1 MELVDQNAL
10 PMPDDLDTEEQSPY
24 LRRKKLVPV
33 RRSRFSRRWR
43 VVLFVLLVL
52 LPVGFAGYA
61 LATFALNSPL
71 FVLAS
76 PDDIVVAG
84 NHYVSREEVLG
95 ALELPLT
102 RDPKTGTN
110 IFRISLEAMRRKVE
124 TLSWVHT
131 ATITRILPHELVVH
145 ISERTPIAYANMA
158 GQVSLIDEDGMLL
171 EKTGGAGFDLPVV
184 YGLEG
189 SARIEDRRV
198 RLALYREFMRELGT
212 EAPRAGWMVSEIYV
226 SDAEDL
232 KAVLTCGSEAVN
244 VHFGEGDFLQRFQ
257 RFIAALPEMQ
267 KLGAKLHSVDLRYRD
282 QVILDPPPSEA
293 AAKPEVPGRR
303 RRKGIIKDWHART
316 NILLD
321 LTWGASRPAHWSV
334 SRIRRADWKWQGWA
348 WQSPGGGAKG

>member
-10 PMPDDLDTEEQSPY
+10 PMPDDLDTGEQSPY

-33 RRSRFSRRWR
+33 RRNRFSRRLR
-43 VVLFVLLVL
+43 VVMFVLLVL

-61 LATFALNSPL
+61 LAMFALNSSL

-102 RDPKTGTN
+102 RDLKTGTN
-110 IFRISLEAMRRKVE
+110 IFRLSLETLRRKVE

-131 ATITRILPHELVVH
+131 ATIARILPHELVVH
-145 ISERTPIAYANMA
+145 ISERTPIAYANLG

-171 EKTGGAGFDLPVV
+171 EKTGGVGFDLPVV

-189 SARIEDRRV
+189 SARIEERRA
-198 RLALYREFMRELGT
+198 RLALYGEFMRELGK
-212 EAPRAGWMVSEIYV
+212 EAPRAGWMISEVYV
-226 SDAEDL
+226 SDPEDL
-232 KAVLTCGSEAVN
+232 KAVLTCGTQAVS
-244 VHFGEGDFLQRFQ
+244 VHFGEGEFLQRFQ

-267 KLGAKLHSVDLRYRD
+267 KLGGKLNSVDLRYRD
-282 QVILDPPPSEA
+282 QVILDPPPAEP
-293 AAKPEVPGRR
+293 AAKPVVP
-303 RRKGIIKDWHART
+303 A
-316 NILLD
+316 
-321 LTWGASRPAHWSV
+321 
-334 SRIRRADWKWQGWA
+334 
-348 WQSPGGGAKG
+348 GGDGKE